1 MSLIVPND
9 SLRPE
14 TLEAVIVDFIT
25 RGGAV
30 HGHMDIPL
38 HVQIDQVRCQL
49 RSGIAVIVYDP
60 EAESC
65 TIRLTD
71 EIRIAQTTGDDSDAV
86 NGVIETEDPGS
97 RDEGPRE

>member
-38 HVQIDQVRCQL
+38 HVQIDQFRRQL
-49 RSGIAVIVYDP
+49 RSGSAVIVFD
-60 EAESC
+60 EEDEGF
-65 TIRLTD
+65 TISLTE
-71 EIRIAQTTGDDSDAV
+71 EIRNASTQEEESAV
-86 NGVIETEDPGS
+86 VDGVIDIDEPSPRNEGG
-97 RDEGPRE
+97 RD